1 MCGGGSRTE
10 DAIAASD
17 PHAVDPHAAAEPSL
31 AARIRAVLSE
41 SAIYGVIL
49 VSALIIVTGQKSD
62 TSWDTFLKVLGTIL
76 VFWVAHVFAVVV
88 SNLGLA
94 VGGDKSFGALLLYG
108 VRHSSGLLLGALIP
122 LLVILLGAVG
132 VLSDDTAVWAALWID
147 AVLLGVIGYLA
158 VARMTP
164 KPWARAVGA
173 AVTALLGV
181 VIMLMKVLIH

>member
-10 DAIAASD
+10 HAIAASD

-62 TSWDTFLKVLGTIL
+62 TSWDTFLKVLGTVV
-76 VFWVAHVFAVVV
+76 VFWIAHVFAGVV
-88 SNLGLA
+88 SNLGMTIN
-94 VGGDKSFGALLLYG
+94 GDKSFGALLLYA

-122 LLVILLGAVG
+122 LLIILLGAAG
-132 VLSDDTAVWAALWID
+132 VIADDTAVWVALWID
-147 AVLLGVIGYLA
+147 AALLGIIGYLA
-158 VARMTP
+158 VARMTA
-164 KPWARAVGA
+164 KPWARSLGA
-173 AVTALLGV
+173 LVTALLGV
-181 VIMLMKVLIH
+181 AIMVMKALIH